1 MKTNGIIMAVGA
13 PNQCRDGRKTM
24 CAIILTQDL
33 GLIRI
38 YPIPASEKF
47 SVWSFVDIDIERSQS
62 DTRHESYK
70 VTDYKVGNIIDD
82 KEEKRRILNRC
93 IIRSGTVDPLQFQN
107 DNLSSIAMVKLPF
120 GTLEF
125 TLSQRIPETRRDD
138 EEHPWILTQAAHWA
152 KPYLSWI
159 SEQGTQHKTHLV
171 GREVYMGLQHNADNP
186 WNLFNNLQV
195 NNPDYECWM
204 LLGNMKDRRNV
215 WVAPHIH
222 RLKKNASNSTQPC
235 FSIFDG
241 KQDDWPYSIQ
251 AAGNVAVVKNQLQL
265 FTTESITPTDHLGNT
280 QTMS

>member
-1 MKTNGIIMAVGA
+1 MAVGA
-13 PNQCRDGRKTM
+13 PNLCRDGSKTM
-24 CAIILTQDL
+24 CAIVLTSDL

-38 YPIPASEKF
+38 YPICASKPF
-47 SVWSFVDIDIERSQS
+47 SVWCWVDLELDRSAT
-62 DTRHESYK
+62 DNRNESYK
-70 VTDYKVGNIIDD
+70 ATWYQTREKIEN

-93 IIRSGTVDPLQFQN
+93 VIKSGAIDPIDFQN
-107 DNLSSIAMVKLPF
+107 ENLSSIAMVKLPF

-125 TLSQRIPETRRDD
+125 TLSQRIPEIKRDD

-171 GREVYMGLQHNADNP
+171 GREVYMGLQHNPENP
-186 WNLFNNLQV
+186 WNLFNNLQL

-241 KQDDWPYSIQ
+241 KPEDWPYSIQ

-265 FTTESITPTDHLGNT
+265 FTTESITTTDYLGNT

>member
-1 MKTNGIIMAVGA
+1 MAVGA

-70 VTDYKVGNIIDD
+70 VTSYKVGNIIDD

-222 RLKKNASNSTQPC
+222 RLKKTHPILLSPASRSSMENQKIGHTRFKRLEMWQLSKT
-235 FSIFDG
+235 S
-241 KQDDWPYSIQ
+241 YSCSPPS
-251 AAGNVAVVKNQLQL
+251 L
-265 FTTESITPTDHLGNT
+265 SRRPITLGLRRP
-280 QTMS
+280 